1 MDATEEHLDEDY
13 YFYDP
18 SDDISPAARLGKAF
32 HLSMDHVFV
41 RDHTVDQF
49 LDSMDDQELLGY
61 NEPFDTYAFGM
72 RTAATLKNAEK
83 LQPYLG
89 YRPLEIVRRTI
100 ENTTQLGATSNYN
113 NLKAHLKS
121 LMPWANRTRLNK
133 TVSTDKIFA
142 SAKDVTGALCAQ
154 VFYGMRSHMINVYG
168 MKSESEG
175 PDRLN
180 DFVREE
186 GIPSVMRSD
195 NSQMQRYGRAWL
207 QRLRELLVHNEFLE
221 PHNQQQN
228 PVELKAVRWLK
239 EANKV
244 LMK

>member
-1 MDATEEHLDEDY
+1 
-13 YFYDP
+13 
-18 SDDISPAARLGKAF
+18 
-32 HLSMDHVFV
+32 
-41 RDHTVDQF
+41 
-49 LDSMDDQELLGY
+49 
-61 NEPFDTYAFGM
+61 
-72 RTAATLKNAEK
+72 
-83 LQPYLG
+83 
-89 YRPLEIVRRTI
+89 LEIVRRTI

-121 LMPWANRTRLNK
+121 LMPWANKTHLNE
-133 TVSTDKIFA
+133 TVSTDTIFA